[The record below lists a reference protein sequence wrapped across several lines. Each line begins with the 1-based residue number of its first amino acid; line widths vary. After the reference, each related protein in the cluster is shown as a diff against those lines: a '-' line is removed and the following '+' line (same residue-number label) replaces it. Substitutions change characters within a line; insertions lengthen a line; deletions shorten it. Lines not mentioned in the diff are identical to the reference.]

1 MNPTRRSLLVSGPQR
16 RLSRSIPASPRAGRI
31 ETRSRGFEE
40 GESRRRQHPD
50 LKIRKVARFDSGGR
64 RQAVSPPGILRH
76 HLAPDRRD
84 GRDQGRQHLLLLR
97 FQGSHSRRGPASRP
111 ARRIRRGQDRVE
123 ARRQGLAPAPDRIGD
138 RGASGGAAGGKRFH
152 LGKYS
157 HLWPAPR
164 ASQEAAPA
172 VAEGLCAIL
181 GPAVSGRAACRRNS
195 RRYRDRSAADIRAG
209 RAELDHRMVR
219 LQFQGGGA

>member
-1 MNPTRRSLLVSGPQR
+1 
-16 RLSRSIPASPRAGRI
+16 
-31 ETRSRGFEE
+31 
-40 GESRRRQHPD
+40 
-50 LKIRKVARFDSGGR
+50 
-64 RQAVSPPGILRH
+64 
-76 HLAPDRRD
+76 HLAPDCRD
-84 GRDQGRQHLLLLR
+84 GQDQGRQHLLLLR
-97 FQGSHSRRGPASRP
+97 FQGSHSRRGPASRA

-152 LGKYS
+152 LGEYS
-157 HLWPAPR
+157 HLWPTPR

-209 RAELDHRMVR
+209 CAELDDRVVR
-219 LQFQGGGA
+219 LQFPAGGAEAGPPYRAADLRRGQESLTSRQWSDAALYRIRLATSSSITSVVPPPIGQLFRKF